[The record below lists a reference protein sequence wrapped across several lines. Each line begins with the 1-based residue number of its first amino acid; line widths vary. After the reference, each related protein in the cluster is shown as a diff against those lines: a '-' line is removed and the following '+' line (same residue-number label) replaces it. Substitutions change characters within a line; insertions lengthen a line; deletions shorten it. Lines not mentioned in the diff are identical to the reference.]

1 MSAIANRPEFLTG
14 AVEAE
19 VTSTPPRDRWPSRPA
34 QAALDFGHTPRAE
47 NNRKRKAHALA
58 VAARSLGLQPYD
70 LAIPGGR
77 PGAEQQRARVRRHA
91 GVASDP
97 SAETWALAL
106 GQLEGLARSV
116 PGSSL
121 CPLCGWPVLTV
132 RTLAGKKIL
141 IDPFANA
148 EGTVLPVASE
158 EGPRARILPA
168 TAPRP
173 DDEPLY
179 RQHAS
184 TCPGRVVPAATAP
197 STDSEPGTDDVA
209 VCASCGKPLDQVL
222 AARDPSYRVHPTC
235 PEGGAT

>member
-1 MSAIANRPEFLTG
+1 MSAQPGF
-14 AVEAE
+14 
-19 VTSTPPRDRWPSRPA
+19 
-34 QAALDFGHTPRAE
+34 DFAHTPRAE
-47 NNRKRKAHALA
+47 TNRQRKAHALA
-58 VAARSLGLQPYD
+58 VTARALGLQPYD

-77 PGAEQQRARVRRHA
+77 PGAAEQRARVRRQA
-91 GVASDP
+91 RITPDP

-141 IDPFANA
+141 IDPFPNA
-148 EGTVLPVASE
+148 EGTVLPVASD
-158 EGPRARILPA
+158 EGPRARILAA

-179 RQHAS
+179 RQHVS
-184 TCPGRVVPAATAP
+184 TCPGRTVPAATEPPTAP
-197 STDSEPGTDDVA
+197 EPDPGA
-209 VCASCGKPLDQVL
+209 VVVCTSCGRPLDPVL
-222 AARDPSYRVHPTC
+222 VAREPTHTTHPSC
-235 PEGGAT
+235 PEGGAP

>member
-1 MSAIANRPEFLTG
+1 MTAQPEF
-14 AVEAE
+14 
-19 VTSTPPRDRWPSRPA
+19 
-34 QAALDFGHTPRAE
+34 DFAHTPRAE
-47 NNRKRKAHALA
+47 QNRKRKANALA
-58 VAARSLGLQPYD
+58 FAARSLGLQPYD

-77 PGAEQQRARVRRHA
+77 PGAAEQRARVRRQA
-91 GVASDP
+91 RIGSDA

-106 GQLEGLARSV
+106 GRLEGLARSV

-148 EGTVLPVASE
+148 EGTVLPVASD

-179 RQHAS
+179 RQHAA
-184 TCPGRVVPAATAP
+184 TCPGRTVPAATEPATP
-197 STDSEPGTDDVA
+197 SESDAGDVVA
-209 VCASCGKPLDQVL
+209 CTSCGGPLDQVL

-235 PEGGAT
+235 PGGGAP